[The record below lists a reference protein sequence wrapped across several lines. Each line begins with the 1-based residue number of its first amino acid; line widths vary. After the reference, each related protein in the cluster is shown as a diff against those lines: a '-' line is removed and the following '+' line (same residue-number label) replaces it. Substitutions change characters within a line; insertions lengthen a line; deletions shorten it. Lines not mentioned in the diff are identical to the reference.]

1 MHRASDI
8 LGIISARK
16 EQRRK
21 DSRGLPPE
29 AA

>member
-1 MHRASDI
+1 MDRATDV

-29 AA
+29 PA